1 MISTYQRLVDMKKI
15 CHVTR
20 KLLTM
25 TPQIENGKT
34 TVTPP
39 STSDL
44 YYCVRNCRSFI
55 LLPQ

>member
-20 KLLTM
+20 ELLTM
-25 TPQIENGKT
+25 KPQIENGKT
-34 TVTPP
+34 TPP

-44 YYCVRNCRSFI
+44 YYCARNCRSLI